1 MMNYKL
7 MTVLTI
13 IGSIIEI
20 ILYSTPVVFVGIII
34 ELFLTQASSDIIITY
49 LGYLLGLIIFQALF
63 FYFVATINEI
73 LAHRVTTDMTADLFS
88 ALQSRPVEYHDRIA
102 IGDIMARATSD
113 TRVINIGLSP
123 AIRLIMQIF
132 TLIIYSLSIM
142 LFLNYQLAL
151 ILVITGPLYFY
162 SIYRYAK
169 KLLPVSSE
177 IRERFGDLT
186 IEVAE
191 SIRGIR
197 EIKSFVAEP
206 YIIDRFDK
214 SSMLHSVKVQEMGY
228 KSAVYIPHLIIATT
242 LGLTTSFGII
252 LMLNGELTLPEL
264 VVFVGLISL
273 IQWMSRN
280 LQWIAEYSAR
290 TVASSRRL
298 QEMLFEKINFL
309 EFGDE
314 EYTGVDTTIEF
325 DNVWFRYDKTR
336 EWALKGINF
345 TIKHNETIAI
355 VGGPGSG
362 KSTFSKLILRL
373 YDPVEGGI
381 KIQGRAISDFTEESL
396 RKQFSSIEQDVFL
409 FTDTIANNIAFGK
422 PGAAHEDIKQ
432 AAALAS
438 AEEFINDMELGYDTI
453 VGERGVKLSGGQ
465 KQRIAIAR
473 ALLINPAILLIDDAS
488 SALDAETEQKI
499 QNAIQNILQTRTS
512 IIVTSRL
519 SIIAEASRVLV
530 FDKGEIV
537 AEGPHDELIRTS
549 TYYRRLFENHYE
561 LPPLIELSE
570 GGAQ

>member
-1 MMNYKL
+1 MLNYKL

-13 IGSIIEI
+13 VGSIIEI
-20 ILYSTPVVFVGIII
+20 ILFSTPVVFIGLII
-34 ELFLTQASSDIIITY
+34 ELFLTDSSSPTILTY
-49 LGYLLGLIIFQALF
+49 LAYLFGLVIFQAIF

-88 ALQSRPVEYHDRIA
+88 ALQSRPVHYHDRVA

-132 TLIIYSLSIM
+132 TLMVYSISIM
-142 LFLNYQLAL
+142 LALNYRLAL
-151 ILVITGPLYFY
+151 ILVITGPMYFY

-177 IRERFGDLT
+177 IREKFGDLT

-206 YIIDRFDK
+206 NIIDRFDK
-214 SSMLHSVKVQEMGY
+214 ISMIHSGKVKEMGY
-228 KSAVYIPHLIIATT
+228 LSAVYIPHLIIATA
-242 LGLTTSFGII
+242 LGLTTSLGII

-264 VVFVGLISL
+264 VIFVGLISL

-290 TVASSRRL
+290 TIASSKRL
-298 QEMLFEKINFL
+298 QEMIFEEIEHL
-309 EFGDE
+309 EFGE
-314 EYTGVDTTIEF
+314 LKYTGEDTTIEF
-325 DNVWFRYDKTR
+325 NNVSFRYDETR
-336 EWALKGINF
+336 EWALQNIDVKIN
-345 TIKHNETIAI
+345 HNETIAI

-373 YDPVEGGI
+373 YDPINGEI
-381 KIQGRAISDFTEESL
+381 KLSGQAISEFTEKSL

-409 FTDTIANNIAFGK
+409 FTDTIANNISFGK
-422 PGAAHEDIKQ
+422 PDASMEEIKQ
-432 AAALAS
+432 AAVLAS
-438 AEEFINDMELGYDTI
+438 AEEFIDEMEMGYETI
-453 VGERGVKLSGGQ
+453 IGERGVKLSGGQ

-473 ALLINPAILLIDDAS
+473 SLLINPAILLIDDAS

-499 QNAIQNILQTRTS
+499 QNAIKNILKTRTS

-519 SIIAEASRVLV
+519 AIISEASRVLV
-530 FDKGEIV
+530 FDKGKIV
-537 AEGPHDELIRTS
+537 AQGPHDVLICS
-549 TYYRRLFENHYE
+549 SPYYRRLFESHYE
-561 LPPLIELSE
+561 LPPLVEA